1 MVNGYGLDYMVT
13 FCQRSHRIKF
23 IMVMEWMIWSYFD
36 KGLIIQITAKLP

>member
-1 MVNGYGLDYMVT
+1 MDDMVT